1 MADPADD
8 EPLLPSLLDR
18 LLDEQNAG
26 GERRRGHRLSDLK
39 RAMARDLEQ
48 FLNTRRRCRS
58 LPGDLREL
66 APSVLDYGIP
76 DFTGANLASMER
88 RDSFRAAIEAAVR
101 RYEPRFKAVQVVM
114 LDNANPLDRSI
125 RFRIEALMHAE
136 PAPEPLILDS
146 RVDPVTR
153 AYHVRETSG
162 G

>member
-1 MADPADD
+1 MVAVPED
-8 EPLLPSLLDR
+8 EPLLLSLLDR
-18 LLDEQNAG
+18 LMDEQEAEGN
-26 GERRRGHRLSDLK
+26 RRRGMRLSDLK
-39 RAMARDLEQ
+39 KAMARDLEQ

-58 LPGDLREL
+58 LPADLTEL
-66 APSVLDYGIP
+66 SPSVLDYGIP
-76 DFTGANLASMER
+76 DFTGANLASSER
-88 RDSFRAAIEAAVR
+88 RNAFRQSIEAAVR

-114 LDNANPLDRSI
+114 LENNNPLDRSI

-153 AYHVRETSG
+153 AYHVRETTG